1 LSGGVKYGPPPKK
14 GPNPQ
19 GIKLNRAKKL
29 LRQAI
34 KKNKIIWLSGL
45 FDGEG
50 SFGIW
55 SKGVGKKTFSATI
68 EMGDEDII
76 KRFQD
81 MFGGAVWKTK
91 KKQERFRQLWR
102 WRCVGD
108 RAYDCIDKMI
118 EYMGT
123 RRQEKYHVVKS
134 DISSR

>member
-1 LSGGVKYGPPPKK
+1 VLKDSYDKLSKK
-14 GPNPQ
+14 H
-19 GIKLNRAKKL
+19 
-29 LRQAI
+29 
-34 KKNKIIWLSGL
+34 KIIWLSGL

-55 SKGVGKKTFSATI
+55 SKGVGKKRSFAATI
-68 EMGDEDII
+68 EMSDEDII
-76 KRFQD
+76 KRFHD

-91 KKQERFRQLWR
+91 KKKERFKQLWR

>member
-1 LSGGVKYGPPPKK
+1 MVLHLKK
-14 GPNPQ
+14 GLIHKGQNS
-19 GIKLNRAKKL
+19 IVLKDSYDKLSKKS
-29 LRQAI
+29 
-34 KKNKIIWLSGL
+34 KIIWLSGL

-55 SKGVGKKTFSATI
+55 SKGVGKKKAFAATI

-76 KRFQD
+76 LRFQN
-81 MFGGAVWKTK
+81 MFGGVVFKTK

-134 DISSR
+134 DILSR

>member
-1 LSGGVKYGPPPKK
+1 MGHRLRKDPIHKELNSKMPKNSYEKLSKK
-14 GPNPQ
+14 S
-19 GIKLNRAKKL
+19 
-29 LRQAI
+29 
-34 KKNKIIWLSGL
+34 KIIWLSGL

-55 SKGVGKKTFSATI
+55 SKGVGKKKAFAATI
-68 EMGDEDII
+68 EMSDEDII
-76 KRFQD
+76 LRFQD
-81 MFGGAVWKTK
+81 MFGGVVFKTK
-91 KKQERFRQLWR
+91 KKEERFRQLWR

>member
-1 LSGGVKYGPPPKK
+1 MQKNSYEKLSE
-14 GPNPQ
+14 
-19 GIKLNRAKKL
+19 
-29 LRQAI
+29 
-34 KKNKIIWLSGL
+34 KNKLIWLSGL

-55 SKGVGKKTFSATI
+55 SKGVGAKRCFAAQV
-68 EMGDEDII
+68 EMTDEDIV
-76 KRFQD
+76 KRFHE
-81 MFGGAVWKTK
+81 MFGGAFWKTRK
-91 KKQERFRQLWR
+91 KKEHFKELWR

-134 DISSR
+134 DITSP

>member
-1 LSGGVKYGPPPKK
+1 MVLHLKKDLIHKGQNSIVLKDSYDKLSKK
-14 GPNPQ
+14 S
-19 GIKLNRAKKL
+19 
-29 LRQAI
+29 
-34 KKNKIIWLSGL
+34 KIIWLSGL

-50 SFGIW
+50 SFGLW
-55 SKGVGKKTFSATI
+55 SKGVGKKKAFSATI

-76 KRFQD
+76 KRFHD